1 MQIGVGAHL
10 NGIAWSSEFRTVVQ
24 RLVVIVI
31 DKVTYWAVWGQ
42 VKQINIFQCKPSWPW
57 QLHMSTR
64 QMGRS
69 IHKSTCLRRWPII
82 TDHKDECD
90 PPASGHPNQPD
101 HKKYKRKYKH
111 FSDKKPVGLEAKET
125 SLTSRASNLFHA
137 GILAS
142 TTITAILSLCWMF
155 LSESRGLQILDVF
168 QLVLSTWH
176 DQHFDNFDFFT
187 FWIFLYVCDVSPNFD
202 LYHETNP
209 NTKGWQLEPVELG
222 NLLGS
227 RECACIS
234 VCPSRASDV
243 WAAAA

>member
-1 MQIGVGAHL
+1 
-10 NGIAWSSEFRTVVQ
+10 
-24 RLVVIVI
+24 
-31 DKVTYWAVWGQ
+31 
-42 VKQINIFQCKPSWPW
+42 
-57 QLHMSTR
+57 MSTR

-82 TDHKDECD
+82 TDHKNEND

-168 QLVLSTWH
+168 QLVLSTWLTHCSALRILLIEWPWRLVTFETSDQSDEETWH